1 MDEKKFY
8 TFLSCNKCVGSNGGE
23 FIGVST
29 VVKLSNFK
37 QKEANGS
44 QLTTARARIA
54 NRSNVLSSVLGET
67 ITPDEYGN
75 VWVDV
80 TFWGDKSDRINK
92 YIGDRETARVFLV
105 GTMTARK
112 FTREED
118 GSECIGITIRA
129 SDWASAETRKSEE

>member
-1 MDEKKFY
+1 MEEKKYF
-8 TFLSCNKCVGSNGGE
+8 TFLSCNKCVGSNGSE

-29 VVKLSNFK
+29 MVKLSNFK

-67 ITPDEYGN
+67 IVPDEYGN

-80 TFWGDKSDRINK
+80 TFWGDKSERINK

-105 GTMTARK
+105 GTMTSRTYVK
-112 FTREED
+112 ED
-118 GSECIGITIRA
+118 GTTGIGVTIRA
-129 SDWASAETRKSEE
+129 TDWASAENHRNAE

>member
-118 GSECIGITIRA
+118 GSEGIGITIRA

>member
-1 MDEKKFY
+1 MDEKKYY
-8 TFLSCNKCVGSNGGE
+8 TFLNCNKCVGSNGGE
-23 FIGVST
+23 FVSVAT
-29 VVKLSNFK
+29 AVKLSNFK

-44 QLTTARARIA
+44 ALTTARAPIA
-54 NRSNVLSSVLGET
+54 NRSNVLSSVLGEN

-105 GTMTARK
+105 GTISSRK
-112 FTREED
+112 YKKED
-118 GSECIGITIRA
+118 GSEGVSVTIRA
-129 SDWASAETRKSEE
+129 SDWASAEVRRNDE